1 MSIIKANC
9 NIKYLNS
16 NKIFDLITILRT
28 LYYSKQ
34 KNNNEGKVILNN
46 DYKFNIKRKRPEDLF
61 ENVSEYFNAETLVNY
76 AESNSITRTQKKIT
90 IRALELLELKNNRSL
105 ILDAGCGPG
114 FAAAYLNELG
124 YKTVA
129 LDIISE
135 FLKYYDI
142 EYLNPILA
150 DMSYPPFKSDSFDSI
165 ISISALQWIIRDVE
179 SESERSIL
187 TNLFVSFYQIL
198 KPESKMIIQF
208 YPKSTVIMDFIAEIV
223 NNNTNFDGNFIID
236 NPNNPKKRKVFLL
249 LKK

>member
-1 MSIIKANC
+1 
-9 NIKYLNS
+9 LNKEYS
-16 NKIFDLITILRT
+16 FD
-28 LYYSKQ
+28 
-34 KNNNEGKVILNN
+34 
-46 DYKFNIKRKRPEDLF
+46 IKRERPEDLF
-61 ENVSEYFNAETLVNY
+61 ENVSDYFSSETLTNY
-76 AESNSITRTQKKIT
+76 AESKSIMRTQKKIT
-90 IRALELLELKNNRSL
+90 IRALELLELKNDRSL

-114 FAAAYLNELG
+114 FAAIYLNELG

-150 DMSYPPFKSDSFDSI
+150 DMCYPPFKPDSFDSI
-165 ISISALQWIIRDVE
+165 ISISALQWVIRDVK
-179 SESERSIL
+179 SESERIIL

-208 YPKSTVIMDFIAEIV
+208 YPKSTVIMDYIAEIV
-223 NNNTNFDGNFIID
+223 NTKTNFEGNFIID
-236 NPNNPKKRKVFLL
+236 NPNNPKKRKVYLL

>member
-28 LYYSKQ
+28 LYYSKE
-34 KNNNEGKVILNN
+34 KSNNEGKVILNN
-46 DYKFNIKRKRPEDLF
+46 DYSFNIKRKRPEDLF
-61 ENVSEYFNAETLVNY
+61 ENASDYFNAETLTNY
-76 AESNSITRTQKKIT
+76 AESKSIMRTQKKIT
-90 IRALELLELKNNRSL
+90 LRALELLDLKNPHSL

-142 EYLNPILA
+142 EYLTPILA
-150 DMSYPPFKSDSFDSI
+150 DMCYPPFKPDSFDSV
-165 ISISALQWIIRDVE
+165 ISISALQWIIRDVN
-179 SESERSIL
+179 SEIERLIL

-198 KPESKMIIQF
+198 KPKSKMIVQF
-208 YPKSTVIMDFIAEIV
+208 YPKSTIIMDYIAEIV
-223 NNNTNFDGNFIID
+223 NNKTKFKGNFIID
-236 NPNNPKKRKVFLL
+236 NPNNPKKRKIYLL

>member
-1 MSIIKANC
+1 
-9 NIKYLNS
+9 
-16 NKIFDLITILRT
+16 
-28 LYYSKQ
+28 
-34 KNNNEGKVILNN
+34 LNN
-46 DYKFNIKRKRPEDLF
+46 DYSFNIKRKRPEELF
-61 ENVSEYFNAETLVNY
+61 ENVSDYFNAETLTSY
-76 AESNSITRTQKKIT
+76 AESKSIMRTQKKIT
-90 IRALELLELKNNRSL
+90 IRALELLELKNICPL

-150 DMSYPPFKSDSFDSI
+150 NMCYPPFKPDSFDSI
-165 ISISALQWIIRDVE
+165 ISISALQWIIRDVN
-179 SESERSIL
+179 SESERLIL

-198 KPESKMIIQF
+198 KPKSNMIIQF
-208 YPKSTVIMDFIAEIV
+208 YPKSTAIMDYIADII
-223 NNNTNFDGNFIID
+223 NNRTNFKGNFIID
-236 NPNNPKKRKVFLL
+236 NPNNPKKRKIFLL

>member
-1 MSIIKANC
+1 M
-9 NIKYLNS
+9 
-16 NKIFDLITILRT
+16 NKE
-28 LYYSKQ
+28 YS
-34 KNNNEGKVILNN
+34 
-46 DYKFNIKRKRPEDLF
+46 FNIKRKRPEDLF
-61 ENVSEYFNAETLVNY
+61 ETVSDYFNEETLIDY
-76 AESNSITRTQKKIT
+76 AESKSIMRTQKKIT

-129 LDIISE
+129 LDIISN
-135 FLKYYDI
+135 FLKFYSI

-150 DMSYPPFKSDSFDSI
+150 DMCYPPFKPESFDSI
-165 ISISALQWIIRDVE
+165 ISISALQWVVRDVKNKN
-179 SESERSIL
+179 ERLVL

-198 KPESKMIIQF
+198 KPESRMIVQF
-208 YPKSTVIMDFIAEIV
+208 YPKNTVIMDYVAEIV
-223 NNNTNFDGNFIID
+223 NNKTYFKGNFIID